1 MPDEKIDLYLKDLLN
16 KCKQI
21 HPEYMPITEVVD
33 YNEKK
38 FIIVWAPGGI
48 IRPYSSPKS
57 MAKENKERVY
67 WIRKMATTDQTTDRA
82 GNNLAEK
89 KILYLI
95 KQNPRITQAR
105 IADELEVPKS
115 TVKYYVGKLSKA
127 QKINREGTIHNGRWI
142 VL

>member
-1 MPDEKIDLYLKDLLN
+1 VQKNRL
-16 KCKQI
+16 
-21 HPEYMPITEVVD
+21 
-33 YNEKK
+33 
-38 FIIVWAPGGI
+38 F
-48 IRPYSSPKS
+48 YSSVRHKKVDDFVLF
-57 MAKENKERVY
+57 ATTIFIHQEFLKGVNFGGAEGVKVTDQ
-67 WIRKMATTDQTTDRA
+67 TTDQTTDRV

-127 QKINREGTIHNGRWI
+127 QKIKREGTVHNGRWI